1 MKTDHFISDHYR
13 ISLVIKNNRTNRK
26 AEGRISKRMSKKTKH
41 AKFAEKKKISHSLI
55 RTRTCAQQGVN
66 IHFFGKFGVLFFL
79 VTRVLRFALLPYY
92 RRNTF

>member
-41 AKFAEKKKISHSLI
+41 AKFAKK
-55 RTRTCAQQGVN
+55 R
-66 IHFFGKFGVLFFL
+66 KFLTPL
-79 VTRVLRFALLPYY
+79 
-92 RRNTF
+92 